1 MSASLTSIVLPSLED
16 FDPRH
21 YFMREIVEA
30 GLELTLSADQ
40 VEVGRW
46 REALGPVV
54 FTNAFT
60 QQGLVGFTLKNNS
73 YWSLIGRCSVCKSE
87 GCAHV
92 FALARLFPANLLRRW
107 QGDLERGDFHRHVGG
122 HRPDKSDSADAALQQ
137 WLQIRAAGPEAS
149 PGQIPDLIFCLC
161 AAPTAQRRL
170 VLLSAIA
177 PRLKGRDVRS
187 KPRFLGEVDGPSRPH
202 LGTPAYQRYAAFCA
216 SNFGTMAD
224 DCRWSPVIADKRGV
238 QLIQLMA
245 NADLLFAVDE
255 GDRPVGPLHFGE
267 QRRLDWN
274 WQEHGRSHWK
284 VAANV
289 EGGGQAY
296 FGHMPLFVD
305 SKARTVGLLDLDGM
319 SHEAADLAAVA
330 PPIPKAWIAQQS
342 RSSRAIERLPRPPA
356 FVAERSAQV
365 LRGPPVPVLTVAL
378 RPTKE
383 IFSLDLAFRYGEI
396 VGRFGLS
403 DKRVQFF
410 TVGRQMVEVVR
421 DLEAEARAFAAME
434 ALGLQRDQSDGQW
447 RFLGDRV
454 AQRNGFRSLL
464 ASDFSELRDAGFEI
478 VQEGSWDSVQ
488 RASEIYGV
496 VEKGTT
502 PGLELSMGFELQGA
516 RVNLL
521 PLMRQVVEALG
532 GSEGIRQ
539 AASEAEDGGVVDERP
554 VWVLEDDGRWV
565 GLPRA
570 QLLPWLA
577 VMVDVL
583 ESRSNAALRVPSLS
597 LSRIE
602 ALRLE
607 ADAADHLQLRTTGAS
622 AVKELLAAKSNT
634 DPLAVAGL
642 GVVLEPFQCAGV
654 RWMTVLT
661 QHDLGGLLGDQ
672 PGLGKTVQCLAHLL
686 DLKNRG
692 DLTQPAL
699 VVAMPAQVQHWVK
712 HVQKVA
718 PCLRT
723 GVLHGTG
730 RHDLLGRLQDF
741 DVVIT
746 TWETVPRDVKSLA
759 KQTFRVAYL
768 DETERLHN
776 HNTVIA
782 KAVRMLTIRSA
793 IALNGSPVEN
803 SFADLWSVLDVVLK
817 GLLDTEAAF
826 KRHFRQPIEDNLDKA
841 RLRLLR
847 TRLAPFLLRRLERD
861 SSVTLPPLR
870 HQDVVLRIKG
880 QQANLYEAVRA
891 TTVEGVR
898 DVLAGGSISGAQKGR
913 ILGILTQLRQVCTD
927 PRLTSLGRARSI
939 TESAKFSWIQE
950 NLPQFVSE
958 GRRVLVVCFF
968 SEFFDL
974 LGQWLDSQRIAFSMI
989 RSGVTDRERQKEA
1002 FKEGRANVF
1011 LLGLKSGGRGLD
1023 LPEADVVIHIDP
1035 WWNPQ
1040 AHAQATARAHRLGQT
1055 QSVLVVR
1062 LLIEGSLEER
1072 VLEIQDRKRQ
1082 FASALDDVTLLD
1094 ESRISEE
1101 DIRTMLLPMREL
1113 EE

>member
-21 YFMREIVEA
+21 YFMRAMVEA

-40 VEVGRW
+40 VEVGKW

-54 FTNAFT
+54 FTNAFS
-60 QQGLVGFTLKNNS
+60 QQVLVGFTLKNNS
-73 YWSLIGRCSVCKSE
+73 YWSLIGRCSVCTSE

-92 FALARLFPANLLRRW
+92 FALANVFPRSLLKRW
-107 QGDLERGDFHRHVGG
+107 QRDLERGDFHHHVGG
-122 HRPDKSDSADAALQQ
+122 HRPDRSDSADAALQQ

-177 PRLKGRDVRS
+177 PTLKGRDVRS

-202 LGTPAYQRYAAFCA
+202 LGTPAYHRYAAFCA
-216 SNFGTMAD
+216 SNFSTMED
-224 DCRWSPVIADKRGV
+224 GCRWSSMIDDKRGV
-238 QLIQLMA
+238 HLLQLMA

-255 GDRPVGPLHFGE
+255 DTRPVGPLHFGE
-267 QRRLDWN
+267 QRRLDWS
-274 WQEHGRSHWK
+274 WQEHDRSHWR
-284 VAANV
+284 VSANV
-289 EGGGQAY
+289 EGGGDAY
-296 FGHMPLFVD
+296 FGRVPLFVD
-305 SKARTVGLLDLDGM
+305 SKALGVGLLDLDGM
-319 SHEAADLAAVA
+319 TREAADLAAVA

-342 RSSRAIERLPRPPA
+342 RSSRAIDRLPRPPA
-356 FVAERSAQV
+356 FVADRSARV

-378 RPTKE
+378 LPTKE

-396 VGRFGLS
+396 VGRFALS
-403 DKRVQFF
+403 DKRVHFF
-410 TVGRQMVEVVR
+410 GAGRDMVEVVR
-421 DLEAEARAFAAME
+421 DLEAETRAVAAMA
-434 ALGLQRDQSDGQW
+434 ALGLQRDESDGQW
-447 RFLGDRV
+447 RFSGDR
-454 AQRNGFRSLL
+454 ADQRRGFRSLL
-464 ASDFSELRDAGFEI
+464 ESDFAALRDAGFEI
-478 VQEGSWDSVQ
+478 VQEGSWDKVQ
-488 RASEIYGV
+488 RASQIHGGV
-496 VEKGTT
+496 EEGTT
-502 PGLELSMGFELQGA
+502 PGLQLSMGFELEGE

-539 AASEAEDGGVVDERP
+539 AAAEAEDGGVVDERP

-577 VMVDVL
+577 VMVDIL
-583 ESRSNAALRVPSLS
+583 DSRSIAALRAPSLS

-607 ADAADHLQLRTTGAS
+607 ADAPDLQLRNTGAS

-634 DPLAVAGL
+634 DPLAVSGL

-661 QHDLGGLLGDQ
+661 QHDLGGLLGDE

-699 VVAMPAQVQHWVK
+699 VVAVPAQVQHWVK
-712 HVQKVA
+712 HVEKVA

-730 RHDLLGRLQDF
+730 RHELLDRLQDF

-746 TWETVPRDVKSLA
+746 TWDTIPRDVQRLA
-759 KQTFRVAYL
+759 KQSFRVAYL

-776 HNTVIA
+776 HGTVIA
-782 KAVRMLTIRSA
+782 KAVRTLNIRSA

-803 SFADLWSVLDVVLK
+803 SFSDLWSVLDVVLK

-826 KRHFRQPIEDNLDKA
+826 KRHFLTPIEDSLDKA

-847 TRLAPFLLRRLERD
+847 TRLAPFMLRRLQRD

-880 QQANLYEAVRA
+880 QQANLYESVRA

-898 DVLAGGSISGAQKGR
+898 EVLDAGSISGAQKGR

-950 NLPQFVSE
+950 NLPRLVSE

-974 LGQWLDSQRIAFSMI
+974 LGPWLRQQSITFSMI

-1002 FKEGRANVF
+1002 FKEGRAQVF

-1023 LPEADVVIHIDP
+1023 LPEADVVLHLDP

-1040 AHAQATARAHRLGQT
+1040 AHAQATARAHRMGQT
-1055 QSVLVVR
+1055 KSVLVMR

-1094 ESRISEE
+1094 ESKISED
-1101 DIRTMLLPMREL
+1101 DIRTMLLPMRDV

>member
-1 MSASLTSIVLPSLED
+1 MSASLTSIVLASLED
-16 FDPRH
+16 FEPRH
-21 YFMREIVEA
+21 YFMRAMVEA

-40 VEVGRW
+40 VEIGKW

-54 FTNAFT
+54 FTNAFAR
-60 QQGLVGFTLKNNS
+60 QVLVGFTLKNTG
-73 YWSLIGRCSVCKSE
+73 YWSLIGRCSVCESE

-92 FALARLFPANLLRRW
+92 FALARLFPAKLLQRW
-107 QGDLERGDFHRHVGG
+107 QRDLERGDFRSHVGG
-122 HRPDKSDSADAALQQ
+122 HRPDKSDSADAALQH
-137 WLQIRAAGPEAS
+137 WLQIRAAGPEVS
-149 PGQIPDLIFCLC
+149 PPQTLDLVFVLC
-161 AAPTAQRRL
+161 AAATAHRRL
-170 VLLSAIA
+170 SLLSAIA
-177 PRLKGRDVRS
+177 PPLKGRAGRS
-187 KPRFLGEVDGPSRPH
+187 RPRFLGEVDGPSRPH
-202 LGTPAYQRYAAFCA
+202 LGTPAYHRYAAFCA
-216 SNFGTMAD
+216 SNFGAMQD
-224 DCRWSPVIADKRGV
+224 DCRWSSLIADRRGV
-238 QLIQLMA
+238 QLVQLMA

-255 GDRPVGPLHFGE
+255 DDRPVGPLHFGE
-267 QRRLDWN
+267 QRRLDWS

-296 FGHMPLFVD
+296 FGGVPLFVD
-305 SKARTVGLLDLDGM
+305 QSSLEVGLLDLDGM
-319 SHEAADLAAVA
+319 TREAADLAAVA

-342 RSSRAIERLPRPPA
+342 RSSRAIDRLPRPPA
-356 FVAERSAQV
+356 FVAERSARV

-378 RPTKE
+378 RQTKE
-383 IFSLDLAFRYGEI
+383 VFSLDLAFRYEEI
-396 VGRFGLS
+396 VRRFSLS
-403 DKRVQFF
+403 DKRVQFL
-410 TVGRQMVEVVR
+410 TVGSQLVELLR
-421 DLEAEARAFAAME
+421 DLEAEDRAFAAMA

-447 RFLGDRV
+447 RFAGDR
-454 AQRNGFRSLL
+454 ADQRAGFRGLL
-464 ASDFSELRDAGFEI
+464 ESEFAALCEAGFEI
-478 VQEGSWDSVQ
+478 VQAGSWDKVQ
-488 RASEIYGV
+488 RASQIHGK
-496 VEKGTT
+496 VEEGTT
-502 PGLELSMGFELQGA
+502 PGLQLSMGFELQQGE

-521 PLMRQVVEALG
+521 PMMRQVVEALG
-532 GSEGIRQ
+532 GSEAIRQ

-577 VMVDVL
+577 AMVDIL
-583 ESRSNAALRVPSLS
+583 DSRGIAALRAPSLS
-597 LSRIE
+597 LSKIE

-607 ADAADHLQLRTTGAS
+607 ADAPDLQLRNAGAS
-622 AVKELLAAKSNT
+622 AVKQLLAAKSNT
-634 DPLAVAGL
+634 DQLVVSGL

-654 RWMTVLT
+654 RWMSVLT

-730 RHDLLGRLQDF
+730 RHELLDRLQDF
-741 DVVIT
+741 DVLVT
-746 TWETVPRDVKSLA
+746 TWETIPRDVQRLA
-759 KQTFRVAYL
+759 KQPFRVAYM
-768 DETERLHN
+768 DETEKLHN
-776 HNTVIA
+776 HGTVIA
-782 KAVRMLTIRSA
+782 KAVRMLNIRSA

-817 GLLDTEAAF
+817 GLLDTEASF
-826 KRHFRQPIEDNLDKA
+826 KRHFLAPIEDKLDKA

-847 TRLAPFLLRRLERD
+847 TRLSPFFLRRLQRD

-898 DVLAGGSISGAQKGR
+898 DVLAAESISGVEKGR

-939 TESAKFSWIQE
+939 TESAKFSWIEE
-950 NLPQFVSE
+950 NLPQLVSE

-974 LGQWLDSQRIAFSMI
+974 LTPWLKRRGIAFSMI

-1002 FKEGRANVF
+1002 FKEGRSKVF

-1023 LPEADVVIHIDP
+1023 LPEADVVLHVDP

-1040 AHAQATARAHRLGQT
+1040 AHAQATARAHRMGQT